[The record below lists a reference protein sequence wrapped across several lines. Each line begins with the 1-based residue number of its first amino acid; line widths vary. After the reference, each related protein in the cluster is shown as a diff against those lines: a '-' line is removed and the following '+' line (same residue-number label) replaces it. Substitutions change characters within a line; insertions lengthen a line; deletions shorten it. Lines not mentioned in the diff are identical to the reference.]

1 MFNQFPSDHFIPVDI
16 ALPFVLL
23 EMKVLDIKL
32 PDASEGIR
40 TRVDGEIEFKH
51 ILKKLL
57 LKSITY
63 VGF

>member
-1 MFNQFPSDHFIPVDI
+1 
-16 ALPFVLL
+16 
-23 EMKVLDIKL
+23 MKVLDIKL
-32 PDASEGIR
+32 PDASEGNR

-57 LKSITY
+57 LKSIIY